1 VLHAADQAAEAEA
14 AFGTLASFT
23 DRGDGGDGGT
33 DGRGL
38 PDDPTVTVLRPDD
51 PALVPDPGHES
62 AVLTAVVAPQG
73 PVDWRAPGVAD
84 AFADR
89 LLRRAGLDGR
99 VVFRAVRTPADLADA
114 TASPGGALPGPAL
127 ASPGTRWLRPPNRTA
142 LPNVLALGQHA
153 HPGGGLPHTGMSAAI
168 AADLATGG
176 PGGSR

>member
-1 VLHAADQAAEAEA
+1 
-14 AFGTLASFT
+14 
-23 DRGDGGDGGT
+23 
-33 DGRGL
+33 
-38 PDDPTVTVLRPDD
+38 
-51 PALVPDPGHES
+51 
-62 AVLTAVVAPQG
+62 
-73 PVDWRAPGVAD
+73 
-84 AFADR
+84 
-89 LLRRAGLDGR
+89 

-127 ASPGTRWLRPPNRTA
+127 ASPGTRWLRPPHRTA